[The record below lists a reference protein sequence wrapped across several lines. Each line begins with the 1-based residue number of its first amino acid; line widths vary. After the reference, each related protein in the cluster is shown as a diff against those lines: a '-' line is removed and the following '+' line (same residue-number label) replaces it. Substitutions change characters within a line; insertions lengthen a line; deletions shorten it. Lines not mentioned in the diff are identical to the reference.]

1 MIVRIERQ
9 RDKRSL
15 LQMLESLSVFIKV
28 HQNTDIIFCH
38 YEVIW
43 KRGITQSNMKH
54 FLNITCIYFEL
65 LQCFHPGTMK
75 QSKQILHMHITIEI
89 WKDVL

>member
-1 MIVRIERQ
+1 
-9 RDKRSL
+9 
-15 LQMLESLSVFIKV
+15 
-28 HQNTDIIFCH
+28 
-38 YEVIW
+38 
-43 KRGITQSNMKH
+43 MKH

-89 WKDVL
+89 WKDVLYSRNGLQNRQDQLMCRTVN